1 MQARHIKE
9 LKARSERFQQE
20 NDKLQ
25 VQIEKSRD
33 LGKDALDNSRA
44 VRSIPLNRGK
54 EPFILNGVET
64 PTNDELSSGSSSS
77 LSLSSA
83 KDTRGSTKTN
93 SHKRPSQHHDFSDV
107 VSGASLKAR
116 REAGKRL
123 STVIVP
129 YFNYRNSGAF
139 ASRAD
144 IEKYLPMKSSW
155 NSYHFI
161 ASKSLEALA

>member
-9 LKARSERFQQE
+9 LKARAERLQQE
-20 NDKLQ
+20 NDKFQ
-25 VQIEKSRD
+25 GQIEKSRD
-33 LGKDALDNSRA
+33 LGKDALDNGRA
-44 VRSIPLNRGK
+44 VRSISLNRGK

-77 LSLSSA
+77 LSLSPT
-83 KDTRGSTKTN
+83 KDTRGSTKTK
-93 SHKRPSQHHDFSDV
+93 SHKRPSQHRAFSNV
-107 VSGASLKAR
+107 FSGASLRAR
-116 REAGKRL
+116 REPGKRM

-129 YFNYRNSGAF
+129 YFNYRNSCPF

-144 IEKYLPMKSSW
+144 IKKYLPMKSSW
-155 NSYHFI
+155 NSYHVI